1 MEPGHWPSEHS
12 DALRDY
18 FLKGMSYAEIG
29 RQINARFGTA
39 YTRSAVAGR
48 AKRLGLVAPQWVMS
62 PSIAPSLPGEAGL
75 LSPRRPAFV
84 APQWVMS
91 PSIAPSLPGEAGLL
105 SPRRPAL
112 LNLPPKSALKP
123 AAQVKL
129 RCVGVQPRL
138 VQLVE
143 LAKADCRYPYGGD
156 KDGEEIAFCGHPRQ
170 PGSSY
175 CAPHARL
182 TRRSGAASA
191 RVAGPVVLRLVSA
204 A

>member
-18 FLKGMSYAEIG
+18 FLKGISYAEIG
-29 RQINARFGTA
+29 RRINARFGTA

-48 AKRLGLVAPQWVMS
+48 AKRLGLVAPERVTS
-62 PSIAPSLPGEAGL
+62 PSIVPSLPDETSL
-75 LSPRRPAFV
+75 LSPRRPA
-84 APQWVMS
+84 
-91 PSIAPSLPGEAGLL
+91 
-105 SPRRPAL
+105 

-123 AAQVKL
+123 ARAKL

-138 VQLVE
+138 VQLVD
-143 LAKADCRYPYGGD
+143 LAPADCRYPYGGD

-170 PGSSY
+170 PASSY

>member
-1 MEPGHWPSEHS
+1 MEPDHWPSEHS

-75 LSPRRPAFV
+75 LSPRRPA
-84 APQWVMS
+84 
-91 PSIAPSLPGEAGLL
+91 
-105 SPRRPAL
+105 L

-129 RCVGVQPRL
+129 RCVGVKPRL

>member
-18 FLKGMSYAEIG
+18 FCKGMSYAEIG

-39 YTRSAVAGR
+39 YTRSAVVGR
-48 AKRLGLVAPQWVMS
+48 AKRLGLVTQVRMTS
-62 PSIAPSLPGEAGL
+62 PSIVPVLPARACL
-75 LSPRRPAFV
+75 ILPPRPA
-84 APQWVMS
+84 APN
-91 PSIAPSLPGEAGLL
+91 
-105 SPRRPAL
+105 

-123 AAQVKL
+123 AAPVKL

-138 VQLVE
+138 IPLAE
-143 LAKADCRYPYGGD
+143 LARADCRYPYGGD
-156 KDGEEIAFCGHPRQ
+156 KEGEEITFCGHPRQ

-175 CAPHARL
+175 CAPHGRL
-182 TRRSGAASA
+182 TRRSGTASD
-191 RVAGPVVLRLVSA
+191 RVAGPIVLRVVFA

>member
-39 YTRSAVAGR
+39 YTRSAVVGR
-48 AKRLGLVAPQWVMS
+48 AKRLRLVVPQWMTS
-62 PSIAPSLPGEAGL
+62 PSLAPYLPGEAPV
-75 LSPRRPAFV
+75 SPRRAV
-84 APQWVMS
+84 
-91 PSIAPSLPGEAGLL
+91 LPN
-105 SPRRPAL
+105 
-112 LNLPPKSALKP
+112 LNVPPKSAMKP
-123 AAQVKL
+123 AAPVKL

-138 VQLVE
+138 IQLVKLE
-143 LAKADCRYPYGGD
+143 SADCRYPYGGD

-182 TRRSGAASA
+182 TRRSGTGAA

>member
-48 AKRLGLVAPQWVMS
+48 AKRLGLA
-62 PSIAPSLPGEAGL
+62 
-75 LSPRRPAFV
+75 

-156 KDGEEIAFCGHPRQ
+156 KDGEEIAFWCHPCQ
-170 PGSSY
+170 PRSSY

>member
-12 DALRDY
+12 DVLRDY

-29 RQINARFGTA
+29 QEINARFGTA
-39 YTRSAVAGR
+39 YTRSAIVGR
-48 AKRLGLVAPQWVMS
+48 VRRLGLIAPPRITS
-62 PSIAPSLPGEAGL
+62 PSIAPSLPGEAVPPSRGRL
-75 LSPRRPAFV
+75 ACLDVPPRSAMKPV
-84 APQWVMS
+84 APV
-91 PSIAPSLPGEAGLL
+91 E
-105 SPRRPAL
+105 
-112 LNLPPKSALKP
+112 
-123 AAQVKL
+123 L

-138 VQLVE
+138 VALDQLDCE
-143 LAKADCRYPYGGD
+143 DCRYPYGGD
-156 KDGEEIAFCGHPRQ
+156 KDGEEITFCGHPRQ

-182 TRRSGAASA
+182 TRRSGAAPG

>member
-18 FLKGMSYAEIG
+18 LLKGMSYTEIG

-39 YTRSAVAGR
+39 YTRNAVVGR
-48 AKRLGLVAPQWVMS
+48 AKRLGLIVQVRTTS
-62 PSIAPSLPGEAGL
+62 PSIVPVLPSGACLILPH
-75 LSPRRPAFV
+75 
-84 APQWVMS
+84 
-91 PSIAPSLPGEAGLL
+91 
-105 SPRRPAL
+105 RPAL
-112 LNLPPKSALKP
+112 LNLPPKSAMKP
-123 AAQVKL
+123 AAQIKL

-138 VQLVE
+138 VPLVE
-143 LAKADCRYPYGGD
+143 LAGEDCRYPYGGD
-156 KDGEEIAFCGHPRQ
+156 KDGEEITFCGHPSE

-175 CAPHARL
+175 CTPHARL
-182 TRRSGAASA
+182 TRRAGAGSA

>member
-18 FLKGMSYAEIG
+18 FLKGMSHAEIG

-39 YTRSAVAGR
+39 YTRNAVAGR
-48 AKRLGLVAPQWVMS
+48 AKRLGLAAPARMTS
-62 PSIAPSLPGEAGL
+62 PSIVPSLPGEACL
-75 LSPRRPAFV
+75 ISPR
-84 APQWVMS
+84 Q
-91 PSIAPSLPGEAGLL
+91 
-105 SPRRPAL
+105 PAL
-112 LNLPPKSALKP
+112 PSLNLPPKSAMEP
-123 AAQVKL
+123 ARLKL

-138 VQLVE
+138 IPLVE
-143 LAKADCRYPYGGD
+143 LARRDCRYPYGGD
-156 KDGEEIAFCGHPRQ
+156 KDGEEITFCGHPRQ

-191 RVAGPVVLRLVSA
+191 RAPGPIVLRLVSA

>member
-18 FLKGMSYAEIG
+18 FLKGISYAEIG
-29 RQINARFGTA
+29 RRINARFGTA

-48 AKRLGLVAPQWVMS
+48 AKRLGLVAPERVTS
-62 PSIAPSLPGEAGL
+62 PSIVPALPGETGL
-75 LSPRRPAFV
+75 LSPRRPA
-84 APQWVMS
+84 
-91 PSIAPSLPGEAGLL
+91 
-105 SPRRPAL
+105 

-123 AAQVKL
+123 ARAKL

-138 VQLVE
+138 VQLVD
-143 LAKADCRYPYGGD
+143 LAPADCRYPYGGD
-156 KDGEEIAFCGHPRQ
+156 KDGEEISFCGHPRQ
-170 PGSSY
+170 PASSY